1 MKTDR
6 AHGVAGLLEGRYAG
20 CEKVRPTLDDPDT
33 RTKGACYAAS
43 ERERARAPVRRV
55 EFCYMPEHGSWL
67 NAAECEL
74 SAMTRQCP
82 GRRRIGDLCDLRTQR
97 PAA

>member
-6 AHGVAGLLEGRYAG
+6 AHGVAGLLEGHYAG
-20 CEKVRPTLDDPDT
+20 CETVRPTLDDPDT
-33 RTKGACYAAS
+33 RTKGALYAAS
-43 ERERARAPVRRV
+43 ERERARDQVRRV

-67 NAAECEL
+67 NVAECEL

-82 GRRRIGDLCDLRTQR
+82 GGHRIDDVRDLRTQR